1 MSLSTRIAIGPSRTL
16 ALAEA
21 VMIAGAFMAAL
32 ITAAAHPLADSGAQ
46 TPWVVAGAA
55 LVVGIALGYRQW
67 KRRNGSCGHEIIIG
81 ELGDL
86 SVRCLGGDAAP
97 ESFELTDASTVWP
110 GFAVLSLST
119 TPAAGS
125 DTGLGSHVFDLPVI
139 RGEMQRG
146 DARRLHRFMLWMQ
159 RGAPRLAGSRVED
172 GLG

>member
-21 VMIAGAFMAAL
+21 VMIAGAFMTAV
-32 ITAAAHPLADSGAQ
+32 ITAAARSLADSGAQ
-46 TPWVVAGAA
+46 TPWVAVGAA
-55 LVVGIALGYRQW
+55 LVVAIALGYRQW
-67 KRRNGSCGHEIIIG
+67 KRRSGTCGHEIIIG

-86 SVRCLGGDAAP
+86 SVRCLGGDAVP
-97 ESFELTDASTVWP
+97 ESFELTEASTVWP

-125 DTGLGSHVFDLPVI
+125 DAGLRNRVFDLPIV

-159 RGAPRLAGSRVED
+159 RGAPRLAVSRVED
-172 GLG
+172 VLG